1 MSKWIGCI
9 KDSTAQR
16 RSLAH
21 LERCYTN
28 YREQQLSSSVN
39 PHAPRARQLT
49 AVKASCRRISYGIIL
64 LCFYICLDQG
74 RLLPRVPRYPFCLN
88 SVLRKEAECDDT
100 TTTLHVPPIDI
111 GRVHGNN
118 GWEFRYRNKRN
129 RRRRHVIVAVQVGT
143 HKLDM
148 SLLHGPLP
156 WRFEI
161 LLCILSAVM

>member
-9 KDSTAQR
+9 KDSTAAR

-28 YREQQLSSSVN
+28 SREQQLWSRVN
-39 PHAPRARQLT
+39 PHALELVVDRGESLLPAN
-49 AVKASCRRISYGIIL
+49 IIRDNTTL
-64 LCFYICLDQG
+64 LLHVSG
-74 RLLPRVPRYPFCLN
+74 PELLLPRVPRYPFCLN
-88 SVLRKEAECDDT
+88 SVLRKEAECDD

-156 WRFEI
+156 LRFEM